1 MERNTMLSRRTA
13 MLTALAASALPIE
26 RTHAQNTAGTPQ
38 GGAATPPII
47 LQVKRR
53 TIEVNGKSASVLGVS
68 QPDGTQGLVTKVGQ
82 QFHVRL
88 ENQLDVPTLIHWH
101 GMTPP
106 WQQDGVPGISGPPVA
121 PGGTAEYDFPLRFGG
136 TFWMHSHQALQE
148 QEQLAAPLIIHDDR
162 DRTGQQEVVVLLSDF
177 SFTPAEQ
184 IFESLRKAGPMA
196 GMAPAPTSAAAKPS
210 AMAGMNMPGPAAKA
224 AASATGTMAG
234 MNMAPTATK
243 PAANA
248 MGAMA
253 PGDKAA
259 PPDLNDVKYD
269 AFLAND
275 RTLGDP
281 EVVSVE
287 PGGTIL
293 LRVINGSS
301 MSAYHLSLGALNGEL
316 IAVDGFR
323 VTPVIGR
330 RFPITVAQRLD
341 IRITIPRK
349 PAAHPILAILEGERS
364 QTGVILKA
372 GGASVSRVPDMAA
385 AASPALTLDL
395 ERSLRATQPLTPRK
409 ADRVHQ
415 VDLTGEMVGYV
426 WSINGVPW
434 TKDVPPLAVSKGE
447 RVELVFQNRTPMPH
461 PMHLHGHEFQVVEIN
476 GKRFPGA
483 VRDTVLVTPGARVV
497 VAFDANNPGYWA
509 MHCHLL
515 YHMDAGMF
523 TTVRYV

>member
-1 MERNTMLSRRTA
+1 MLSRRTA
-13 MLTALAASALPIE
+13 MLTALAASTLPIE
-26 RTHAQNTAGTPQ
+26 RTNAQNAPATAPGST
-38 GGAATPPII
+38 ASPITV

-82 QFHVRL
+82 RFHVRL

-121 PGGTAEYDFPLRFGG
+121 PGGSAEYDFPLRFGG
-136 TFWMHSHQALQE
+136 TFWMHSHQGLQE

-184 IFESLRKAGPMA
+184 IFESLRKARPMA
-196 GMAPAPTSAAAKPS
+196 GMGPDPTRAAAKPS
-210 AMAGMNMPGPAAKA
+210 AMAGMNMPA
-224 AASATGTMAG
+224 AATKPGANGMGAMAG
-234 MNMAPTATK
+234 MNMPPATTK
-243 PAANA
+243 PGANA
-248 MGAMA
+248 MGGMA
-253 PGDKAA
+253 GGKAA

-275 RTLGDP
+275 RTLADP
-281 EVVSVE
+281 QVVSVE
-287 PGGTIL
+287 PGGSIL
-293 LRVINGSS
+293 LRVINASS

-323 VTPVIGR
+323 VKPVIGR
-330 RFPITVAQRLD
+330 RFPIAVAQRLD

-349 PAAHPILAILEGERS
+349 PAAYPILAILEGERS

-372 GGASVSRVPDMAA
+372 GSAPVSRVPDMAA

-434 TKDVPPLAVSKGE
+434 TKDVPPLVVAKGE
-447 RVELVFQNRTPMPH
+447 RVELVFQNRTLMPH